1 VLALAE
7 AAPDAEAELD
17 APPPP
22 PAPALFAPPEAEGAD
37 DPEDVEDVE
46 DVEDFAGVAE
56 AAEVDVDVG
65 AAVALAAAGALA
77 AAAVPAAPVLAL
89 TVDALAAADVLAAA
103 AALAAVAAAAAFA
116 VADCLDDEPLLSAG
130 RPAETLLMFMMTKY
144 RQHFTFLESSGHGR
158 DAQPPTARRG
168 TAPAF
173 PGAPVPLF
181 FILPALLVRGLAFNE
196 AVPALGADRNFAARK
211 PPTLPFALDTEHS
224 LQPSCPA
231 HRHMPRR
238 RWLGRIRARHRRRRC
253 TTAPLRRNV
262 HAGVQGEPARTGG
275 TRSGQSATPP
285 QSVASEVS
293 TATSTF
299 G

>member
-7 AAPDAEAELD
+7 AAPDAEAEPD

-22 PAPALFAPPEAEGAD
+22 PALFAPPEAEGAD
-37 DPEDVEDVE
+37 DPEDVED
-46 DVEDFAGVAE
+46 FAGVAD

-77 AAAVPAAPVLAL
+77 AAAVPAAPVLA
-89 TVDALAAADVLAAA
+89 AADALAAA
-103 AALAAVAAAAAFA
+103 AALAAVTAAAAFA

-144 RQHFTFLESSGHGR
+144 RQHFKFLESSGHGR

-181 FILPALLVRGLAFNE
+181 VILPALLVRGLAVPDKG
-196 AVPALGADRNFAARK
+196 AVQPVVPGRESETPGPY
-211 PPTLPFALDTEHS
+211 PPQWHAT
-224 LQPSCPA
+224 
-231 HRHMPRR
+231 RR
-238 RWLGRIRARHRRRRC
+238 VCRCARH
-253 TTAPLRRNV
+253 AP
-262 HAGVQGEPARTGG
+262 Q
-275 TRSGQSATPP
+275 
-285 QSVASEVS
+285 
-293 TATSTF
+293 
-299 G
+299 